1 MEKEAQAKDQQNDQ
15 DVGKDTAG
23 ATSSIKLLL
32 KLSRMEDK
40 SLGTSLPSPILQV
53 DGGQAVDETSK
64 YTFVSDYHEDD
75 IEYTLE
81 EIFPDSYVN
90 LESLKQCQPMSA
102 DYLFSV
108 DVKLSS
114 GQNSKWPE
122 MNSEQS
128 PVFKELK
135 KI

>member
-23 ATSSIKLLL
+23 ATSSTKLLL

-64 YTFVSDYHEDD
+64 YP
-75 IEYTLE
+75 LE
-81 EIFPDSYVN
+81 EIFPDKHVN
-90 LESLKQCQPMSA
+90 LESLKQCKPKTA
-102 DYLFSV
+102 DYLYSV

-114 GQNSKWPE
+114 DQNSKWPK

-128 PVFKELK
+128 PVCKKWK

>member
-23 ATSSIKLLL
+23 ATSSTKLLL
-32 KLSRMEDK
+32 ELSRMEDK

-64 YTFVSDYHEDD
+64 YT
-75 IEYTLE
+75 LE
-81 EIFPDSYVN
+81 EIFPDKHVN
-90 LESLKQCQPMSA
+90 LESLKQCKPKSA
-102 DYLFSV
+102 DYLYSV

-114 GQNSKWPE
+114 DQNSKWPK

-128 PVFKELK
+128 PVCKELK

>member
-1 MEKEAQAKDQQNDQ
+1 MGIFEHIDQ

-23 ATSSIKLLL
+23 ATSSTKLLL
-32 KLSRMEDK
+32 ELSRMDDK

-53 DGGQAVDETSK
+53 DGGQAVDETPK

-75 IEYTLE
+75 IKYTLD
-81 EIFPDSYVN
+81 EIFPDNHVN
-90 LESLKQCQPMSA
+90 LESLEQCKPKSA
-102 DYLFSV
+102 DYLYSV

-114 GQNSKWPE
+114 GQKSTWPE

>member
-1 MEKEAQAKDQQNDQ
+1 MEKEAQAKDQQTDQ

-23 ATSSIKLLL
+23 ATSSTKLLL
-32 KLSRMEDK
+32 ELPRMEDK

-64 YTFVSDYHEDD
+64 YT
-75 IEYTLE
+75 LE

-90 LESLKQCQPMSA
+90 LESLKQCQPRSA

>member
-1 MEKEAQAKDQQNDQ
+1 MEKEAQAKDQQTDQ

-23 ATSSIKLLL
+23 ATSSTKLLL
-32 KLSRMEDK
+32 ELSRMEDK

-64 YTFVSDYHEDD
+64 YTFGSDYHDDD
-75 IEYTLE
+75 IKYTLE
-81 EIFPDSYVN
+81 EIFPDKHVN
-90 LESLKQCQPMSA
+90 LESLKQCKPRSA

-114 GQNSKWPE
+114 GQKSTWPE
-122 MNSEQS
+122 MNAEQF

-135 KI
+135 KT

>member
-15 DVGKDTAG
+15 DVGKDTAE
-23 ATSSIKLLL
+23 ATSSTKLLL

-64 YTFVSDYHEDD
+64 YP
-75 IEYTLE
+75 LE
-81 EIFPDSYVN
+81 EIFPDKHVN
-90 LESLKQCQPMSA
+90 LESLKQCKPKTA
-102 DYLFSV
+102 DYLYSV

-114 GQNSKWPE
+114 DQNSKWPK
-122 MNSEQS
+122 MKSEQS
-128 PVFKELK
+128 PVCKEWK